1 MDRKGFIG
9 GSDLYNIMNGNWHDL
24 WLVKTGRKESENL
37 DHIFRVQLGTY
48 TEQFNLRWLARDT
61 GLAIQHL
68 EDQYV
73 GDESVVQYL
82 NGVPFKGQIDAKA
95 VDEQGEP
102 YIVECKH
109 TSSNRSMDDMLDSYM
124 PQIQLYMNLF
134 TTNKAY
140 LSVIFGNTHDYRI
153 VDYDGKYL
161 NAVCKR
167 AKEFWHLVE
176 TDTEPSYDV
185 DTWKI
190 DWSSVAINNLKA
202 RNASSDNHFIAMAH
216 EYLSSVDSAKANE
229 SAKKEL
235 RSMIKDDER
244 KVFCNLLA
252 VKRDKRGACRIVV
265 NKEA

>member
-1 MDRKGFIG
+1 MNRKGFIG
-9 GSDLYNIMNGNWHDL
+9 GSDLYTIMKGDWHDL
-24 WLVKTGRKESENL
+24 WLVKTGRKEPENL

-82 NGVPFKGQIDAKA
+82 SGVPFKGQIDAKA

-102 YIVECKH
+102 YIIECKH
-109 TSSNRSMDDMLDSYM
+109 TSSNRNMDDMLDSYM

-140 LSVIFGNTHDYRI
+140 LSVIFGNTHDYRV

-176 TDTEPSYDV
+176 TDTEPSHDISS
-185 DTWKI
+185 WKI
-190 DWSSVAINNLKA
+190 DWSSVKINGLKA
-202 RNASSDNHFIAMAH
+202 RDASQDNYFTSLASDFVNTM
-216 EYLSSVDSAKANE
+216 EDAKAHDK
-229 SAKKEL
+229 AKKEL
-235 RSMIKDDER
+235 KELIRDDER
-244 KVFCNLLA
+244 EVFCKSLSI
-252 VKRDKRGACRIVV
+252 KRDKRGACRINVL
-265 NKEA
+265 